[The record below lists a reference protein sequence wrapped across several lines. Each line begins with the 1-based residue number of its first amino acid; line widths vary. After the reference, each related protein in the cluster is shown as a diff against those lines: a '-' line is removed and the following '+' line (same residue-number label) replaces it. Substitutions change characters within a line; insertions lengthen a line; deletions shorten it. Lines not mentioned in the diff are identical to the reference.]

1 MRVLHFYKTYKPDSY
16 GGVEQLIWQLCTS
29 APKYGIESNVLTVS
43 KAHGSVCLENH
54 NHYRIRQ
61 DFSIASTNFSFNAIS
76 TFRRYV
82 SEADIVHYH
91 FPYPFADL
99 LHFTSGIDKPTIVTY
114 HSDIVKQ
121 RKLLAIYRPLMLRFL
136 DRVDKIIATSSNYLE
151 SSEVLKNYKYKTEV
165 IPIGIDQDSYPD
177 PDNERIQKWQNRIG
191 QRFFLFLGNLRYYKG
206 LDVLLA
212 ALRNTSYPVV
222 IAGSGR
228 EEAALKAQAKDLNLK
243 SVIFLGEITELD
255 KISLLKLTEAMV
267 FPSNFRSEAFG
278 ISLLEAAMY
287 GKPMISCEIG
297 TGTSFV
303 NINNCTGIVVPP
315 NDVNALR
322 SALDYIWENRVKAAE
337 WGRNARLRYEKMFT
351 GETMTSLY
359 ASTYKALLK

>member
-16 GGVEQLIWQLCTS
+16 GGVEQLIWQLCTNS
-29 APKYGIESNVLTVS
+29 PKYGIESNVLTVS
-43 KAHGSVCLENH
+43 KAHGSVRLENH
-54 NHYRIRQ
+54 DHYRIRQ
-61 DFSIASTNFSFNAIS
+61 DFSIASTNFSFNAVS
-76 TFRRYV
+76 TFRKYA
-82 SEADIVHYH
+82 SEADIIHYH

-99 LHFTSGIDKPTIVTY
+99 LHFTSRIDKPTIVTY

-121 RKLLAIYRPLMLRFL
+121 KKLLAIYRPLMLRFL
-136 DRVDKIIATSSNYLE
+136 DRVDKIIATSPNYLK
-151 SSEVLKNYKYKTEV
+151 SSEVLKKYEYKTEI
-165 IPIGIDQDSYPD
+165 IPIGIDQDSYPS
-177 PDNERIQKWQNRIG
+177 PDNERIQKWQSRIG

-212 ALRNTSYPVV
+212 ALKNTSYPVV

-228 EEAALKAQAKDLNLK
+228 EKIALKAQAKNLNLK
-243 SVIFLGEITELD
+243 NVIFLGEITELD
-255 KISLLKLTEAMV
+255 KVSLLKLTEAMV

-278 ISLLEAAMY
+278 ISLIEAAMY

-315 NDVNALR
+315 NDANALR
-322 SALDYIWENRVKAAE
+322 GALDYIWANRVKAAE
-337 WGRNARLRYEKMFT
+337 WGRNARLRYEERFT
-351 GETMTSLY
+351 GEAMANLY